1 VFTLGP
7 FAFAAPWALLGLL
20 ALPALW
26 FLLRLIPP
34 APREVVFPP
43 VRILMALVRREE
55 TSATTPPWLIAL
67 RFTLAAAAILGLAHP
82 ILNAEPG
89 LKGAGPLVLVLDDGW
104 AAAKGWSERAATAV
118 RLADR
123 AGRDGRAVIVLGT
136 AAQTEAPALTLHSAA
151 AARRAIESMRPK
163 PWPADRSAVGAALL
177 AWAEANRL
185 PPGAQAPQ
193 PNDPAASSAPG
204 LLSGRPAPPGPV
216 VWLSDGLEAAE
227 GEARAFVEEL
237 GRVGSIALAESPR
250 ERLPL
255 LLRPPRTEGDALAI
269 TSDRAAAGARREVSV
284 VAYGDDGRPLARE
297 KLVFPAGRTNGEARM
312 ALPSELRNRLT
323 RLEIEN
329 ETGAGAVALADER
342 WRRRPVGLA
351 AGGTVQEDQPL
362 LGDLY
367 YLERA
372 LEPWAEVRRAPVAEL
387 LARALAVLVL
397 ADPGPLPAAD
407 FAALARWIE
416 AGGVAVR
423 FAGPRLATAT
433 QNVSGDAADP
443 FLPVRLRAG
452 DRVVGG
458 ALTWERPVEL
468 APFDDKSPFFGL
480 PVSADVRVRR
490 QVLAEPA
497 LDLAER
503 TWAKLADGTPLVTA
517 ARRGR
522 GWLVLIHVTANAQWS
537 DLPLSG
543 LFVGMLQRLVAL
555 SQGVAAHL
563 PGPPLAPEATLDG
576 FGRLGSPPADAQAI
590 AAEAFAGARV
600 GPRHPPGF
608 YGERGGVRALNLA
621 DSVPL
626 LKAFPRPANVETIAY
641 GAGVETDLRPWLL
654 GLAFALA
661 LADLVASLALRGL
674 LFRPLSAASALVLA
688 LTLVQPALAQER
700 RAGAAAA
707 DPEAAALA
715 ASADPTLAYVI
726 TGSRETDETSRA
738 GLEGLGVI
746 LRRRTAAE
754 MGPPVGVDP
763 ERDELSFFPLIYW
776 PLGGAQRPLSAGAAV
791 RLNAFMR
798 QGGTILFDSRG
809 GESESLA
816 GLRALAR
823 QLDLPALEPVGPDH
837 VLTRTF
843 YLLQEFPGRFP
854 GGRLWIERAGERVN
868 DGVSSVIAG
877 GGDWAAA
884 WAVDENHRPLF
895 PVIPGG
901 ERQREY
907 AYRFGVNVVMYVL
920 TGNYKS
926 DQVHVP
932 AIMQRLR
939 R

>member
-1 VFTLGP
+1 MITLGP
-7 FAFAAPWALLGLL
+7 FAFAQPWALLGLL
-20 ALPALW
+20 VLPALW
-26 FLLRLIPP
+26 FLLRLMPP

-43 VRILMALVRREE
+43 VRILMALARRDE

-67 RFTLAAAAILGLAHP
+67 RFALAAAAILGLAHP

-89 LKGAGPLVLVLDDGW
+89 LKGSGPLVLVLDDGW
-104 AAAKGWSERAATAV
+104 AAAKGWSERTAAAV

-123 AGRDGRAVIVLGT
+123 AGREGRAVMVLGT
-136 AAQTEAPALTLHSAA
+136 AARTEAPALAPLAAA
-151 AARRAIESMRPK
+151 AARKYIESMRPK
-163 PWPADRSAVGAALL
+163 PWPADRGAIGAALL
-177 AWAEANRL
+177 SWAEENR
-185 PPGAQAPQ
+185 
-193 PNDPAASSAPG
+193 SSG
-204 LLSGRPAPPGPV
+204 SPV
-216 VWLSDGLEAAE
+216 AWLSDGLEAAE
-227 GEARAFVEEL
+227 GEAREFVE
-237 GRVGSIALAESPR
+237 GVGQVGSVMLAEPAR
-250 ERLPL
+250 ENLPL
-255 LLRPPRTEGDALAI
+255 LLRPPRTEGDALALAA
-269 TSDRAAAGARREVSV
+269 DRAAASARREVSI

-297 KLVFPAGRTNGEARM
+297 KLVFPQGRANGEARM
-312 ALPSELRNRLT
+312 ALPSELRNRLA

-329 ETGAGAVALADER
+329 ETGANAVALADER

-351 AGGTVQEDQPL
+351 ATGTIQEDQPL

-372 LEPWAEVRRAPVAEL
+372 LEPWAEARRAPVAEL

-397 ADPGPLPAAD
+397 ADPGPLPASDSAS
-407 FAALARWIE
+407 LARWIE

-433 QNVSGDAADP
+433 QNVSGEAPDP

-458 ALTWERPVEL
+458 ALTWERPVQL
-468 APFDDKSPFFGL
+468 AAFDDKSPFFGL
-480 PVSADVRVRR
+480 PVPADVRVRR

-503 TWAKLADGTPLVTA
+503 TWARLADGTPLVTA
-517 ARRGR
+517 ERRGR
-522 GWLVLIHVTANAQWS
+522 GWLVLIHVTATVQWS

-555 SQGVAAHL
+555 SQGVAAHVA
-563 PGPPLAPEATLDG
+563 GPPLAPEATLDG

-590 AAEAFAGARV
+590 AAEAFAGTRV

-626 LKAFPRPANVETIAY
+626 LKTFPRPANVETIAY

-654 GLAFALA
+654 GLAFLLL

-674 LFRPLSAASALVLA
+674 LFRLPRVALALALA
-688 LTLVQPALAQER
+688 LTFVQPAVAQER
-700 RAGAAAA
+700 RAGAAAR

-715 ASADPTLAYVI
+715 ASADPTLAYVL
-726 TGSRETDETSRA
+726 TGNRETDETSRA
-738 GLEGLGVI
+738 GLAGLGVI

-754 MGPPVGVDP
+754 MGPPIGIDP

-776 PLGGAQRPLSAGAAV
+776 PLGGAQPPLSAGAAA

-816 GLRALAR
+816 SLRALAR

-843 YLLQEFPGRFP
+843 YLLQEFPGRYP
-854 GGRLWIERAGERVN
+854 GGRLWVERAGERVN
-868 DGVSSVIAG
+868 DGVSSVIVG

-884 WAVDENHRPLF
+884 WAVDDAHRPLF

>member
-1 VFTLGP
+1 MITLGP

-26 FLLRLIPP
+26 FLLRLMPP

-43 VRILMALVRREE
+43 VRILMALARRDE

-89 LKGAGPLVLVLDDGW
+89 LKGSGPLVLVLDDGW
-104 AAAKGWSERAATAV
+104 AAAKGWSERTAAAL

-123 AGRDGRAVIVLGT
+123 AGREGRAVMVFGT
-136 AAQTEAPALTLHSAA
+136 AARTETPAPAPLSAA
-151 AARRAIESMRPK
+151 AARRTIESMRPK
-163 PWPADRSAVGAALL
+163 PWPADRGAIGRALL
-177 AWAEANRL
+177 AWAEETRS
-185 PPGAQAPQ
+185 P
-193 PNDPAASSAPG
+193 
-204 LLSGRPAPPGPV
+204 PAPV
-216 VWLSDGLEAAE
+216 AWLSDGLEAAE
-227 GEARAFVEEL
+227 GEAREFVDKI
-237 GRVGSIALAESPR
+237 GRVGAVMLAEPPR
-250 ERLPL
+250 ENLPL
-255 LLRPPRTEGDALAI
+255 LLRPPRTEGDALAL
-269 TSDRAAAGARREVSV
+269 TADRAQAGARREVSV
-284 VAYGDDGRPLARE
+284 IAYGDDGRPLARE
-297 KLVFPAGRTNGEARM
+297 QLVFPSGRAHGEARM
-312 ALPSELRNRLT
+312 ALPLELRNRLA

-329 ETGAGAVALADER
+329 ETGANAVALADER

-351 AGGTVQEDQPL
+351 AVGTIQENQPL

-372 LEPWAEVRRAPVAEL
+372 LEPWAEARRAPIAEL

-397 ADPGPLPAAD
+397 ADPGPFPATD
-407 FAALARWIE
+407 AAVLARWIE
-416 AGGVAVR
+416 TGGVAVR

-433 QNVSGDAADP
+433 QNVSGENPDP

-458 ALTWERPVEL
+458 ALTWERPVPL
-468 APFDDKSPFFGL
+468 AAFDDKSPFFGL

-503 TWAKLADGTPLVTA
+503 TWARLADGTPLVTA
-517 ARRGR
+517 ERRGR

-555 SQGVAAHL
+555 SQGVAGHL
-563 PGPPLAPEATLDG
+563 AGPPLAPEATLDG
-576 FGRLGSPPADAQAI
+576 FGRLGHPPADAQAI
-590 AAEAFAGARV
+590 TAEAFAGTRV

-626 LKAFPRPANVETIAY
+626 LKAFPRPVNVETIAY
-641 GAGVETDLRPWLL
+641 GSGIETDLRPWLL
-654 GLAFALA
+654 GLAFVLL

-674 LFRPLSAASALVLA
+674 LFPRPSAAFALA
-688 LTLVQPALAQER
+688 LALAFVPPALAQER
-700 RAGAAAA
+700 RSGTVARN
-707 DPEAAALA
+707 PEAVALA
-715 ASADPTLAYVI
+715 ASADPTLAYI
-726 TGSRETDETSRA
+726 LTGNRETDATSRA
-738 GLEGLGVI
+738 GLEGLGAI

-754 MGPPVGVDP
+754 MGPPIGVDP
-763 ERDELSFFPLIYW
+763 EQDELSFFPLIYW
-776 PLGGAQRPLSAGAAV
+776 PIEGGQLPLGAGAQA
-791 RLNAFMR
+791 RLNTFMR

-809 GESESLA
+809 GEGESIA
-816 GLRALAR
+816 ALRALAR

-843 YLLQEFPGRFP
+843 YLLQEFPGRYP
-854 GGRLWIERAGERVN
+854 GGRLWAERAGERVN
-868 DGVSSVIAG
+868 DGVSSVIVG

-884 WAVDENHRPLF
+884 WAVDDAHRPLF
-895 PVIPGG
+895 PVVPGG

>member
-1 VFTLGP
+1 MFALGP
-7 FAFAAPWALLGLL
+7 LSFAAPWALLGAL

-34 APREVVFPP
+34 SPREVVFPP
-43 VRILMALVRREE
+43 VRILMALARRDE

-67 RFTLAAAAILGLAHP
+67 RFALAAAVILGLAHP

-89 LKGAGPLVLVLDDGW
+89 LKGTGPLALVIDDGW
-104 AAAKGWSERAATAV
+104 GAAKGWNERIAAAQ
-118 RLADR
+118 RLVDR
-123 AGRDGRAVIVLGT
+123 AGREGRAVIVLGT
-136 AAQTEAPALTLHSAA
+136 AAKPEPPAVTPLAAA
-151 AARRAIESMRPK
+151 AARKLVESLRPK
-163 PWPADRSAVGAALL
+163 PWLAERRAVGDAL
-177 AWAEANRL
+177 AQWGEANRS
-185 PPGAQAPQ
+185 PPFPLA
-193 PNDPAASSAPG
+193 
-204 LLSGRPAPPGPV
+204 
-216 VWLSDGLEAAE
+216 WLSDGLEAAE
-227 GEARAFVEEL
+227 GEARAFAEQL
-237 GRVGSIALAESPR
+237 GRSGPVLFAEPPG

-255 LLRPPRTEGDALAI
+255 LLRPPRSEGDALVLSAERP
-269 TSDRAAAGARREVSV
+269 SAGARREISV
-284 VAYGDDGRPLARE
+284 IAHGDDGRPLARE
-297 KLVFPAGRTNGEARM
+297 RLALPQGRTNGEARM
-312 ALPSELRNRLT
+312 ALPSELRNRLA

-351 AGGTVQEDQPL
+351 SVGTGREDQPL

-372 LEPWAEVRRAPVAEL
+372 LEPWAEARRGALADL
-387 LARALAVLVL
+387 LARPLAVLVL
-397 ADPGPLPAAD
+397 ADPAPLPAAE
-407 FAALARWIE
+407 AGAVVRWIE

-423 FAGPRLATAT
+423 FAGPRLAVAT
-433 QNVSGDAADP
+433 QAVGAESADP
-443 FLPVRLRAG
+443 LLPVRLRAG

-480 PVSADVRVRR
+480 AVSADVRVRR

-503 TWAKLADGTPLVTA
+503 TWARLADGTPLVTA
-517 ARRGR
+517 ARKGK
-522 GWLVLIHVTANAQWS
+522 GWLVLVHVTANAQWS

-543 LFVGMLQRLVAL
+543 LFVGMLQRVVAL
-555 SQGVAAHL
+555 SQGVASHL

-576 FGRLGSPPADAQAI
+576 FGRLGAPPADAQAI
-590 AAEAFAGARV
+590 PSEAFARTRV

-621 DSVPL
+621 DSVPA
-626 LKAFPRPANVETIAY
+626 LKTFPRPANVEAMAY
-641 GAGVETDLRPWLL
+641 GASVETDLRPWLL
-654 GLAFALA
+654 GLAFLLL
-661 LADLVASLALRGL
+661 LADLAASLALRGHLALPRRAAFAL
-674 LFRPLSAASALVLA
+674 LATALAAFPAAAQPQRPDAEASAI
-688 LTLVQPALAQER
+688 
-700 RAGAAAA
+700 
-707 DPEAAALA
+707 A
-715 ASADPTLAYVI
+715 ASADPTIAYVL
-726 TGSRETDETSRA
+726 TGNREIDETSRA

-754 MGPPVGVDP
+754 MGPPVKIDP
-763 ERDELSFFPLIYW
+763 ARDELSFYPLIYW
-776 PLGGAQRPLSAGAAV
+776 PLGGGQRPLDAGAAE
-791 RLNAFMR
+791 RLNEYMR
-798 QGGTILFDSRG
+798 RGGTILFDSRG
-809 GESESLA
+809 GEGESLL
-816 GLRALAR
+816 GMRALAR

-843 YLLQEFPGRFP
+843 YLLREFPGRHV
-854 GGRLWIERAGERVN
+854 GGRLWVERAGERVN

-877 GGDWAAA
+877 SGDWAAA
-884 WAVDENHRPLF
+884 WAVDDRHRPLY
-895 PVIPGG
+895 PVVPGG

>member
-1 VFTLGP
+1 MFTLGP
-7 FAFAAPWALLGLL
+7 LAFAAPWALLGLL

-26 FLLRLIPP
+26 FLLRLMPP

-67 RFTLAAAAILGLAHP
+67 RFALAAAAILGLAHP

-89 LKGAGPLVLVLDDGW
+89 LKGGGPLVLVLDDGW
-104 AAAKGWSERAATAV
+104 AAAKGWSERTAAAV

-123 AGRDGRAVIVLGT
+123 AGREGRAVIVFGT
-136 AAQTEAPALTLHSAA
+136 AARVETPVPTPLSAG
-151 AARRAIESMRPK
+151 AARTRIESMRPK
-163 PWPADRSAVGAALL
+163 PWPTDRAAIGTALQG
-177 AWAEANRL
+177 WVEANT
-185 PPGAQAPQ
+185 
-193 PNDPAASSAPG
+193 AS
-204 LLSGRPAPPGPV
+204 PV
-216 VWLSDGLEAAE
+216 RSPVAWLSDGLETAE
-227 GEARAFVEEL
+227 GEASAFVEQL
-237 GRVGSIALAESPR
+237 GRVGSVMLAEPPP
-250 ERLPL
+250 ERMPL
-255 LLRPPRTEGDALAI
+255 LLRPPRTEGDALALAA
-269 TSDRAAAGARREVSV
+269 DRASGVGRQEVYV

-297 KLVFPAGRTNGEARM
+297 KLVFPSGRTNGEARM

-351 AGGTVQEDQPL
+351 DAGTARADQPL

-372 LEPWAEVRRAPVAEL
+372 LEPWAEVRRAPIPEL

-397 ADPGPLPAAD
+397 ADPGPLPASD
-407 FAALARWIE
+407 QAALARWIE

-433 QNVSGDAADP
+433 QGAASENPDP

-458 ALTWERPVEL
+458 ALTWARPVEL
-468 APFDDKSPFFGL
+468 AAFDDKSPFFGL
-480 PVSADVRVRR
+480 AVPADVRVRR

-503 TWAKLADGTPLVTA
+503 TWARLADGTPLVTV

-522 GWLVLIHVTANAQWS
+522 GWLVLIHVTANVQWS

-555 SQGVAAHL
+555 SQGVSAHL

-576 FGRLGSPPADAQAI
+576 FGRLGTPPADAQAI
-590 AAEAFAGARV
+590 AAEVFANVRV

-626 LKAFPRPANVETIAY
+626 LKTYPRPASVETIAY

-654 GLAFALA
+654 GLAFLLL
-661 LADLVASLALRGL
+661 LADLAASLALRGL
-674 LFRPLSAASALVLA
+674 FSFRPVRAVSMLALV
-688 LTLVQPALAQER
+688 LVQPAWAQEP
-700 RAGAAAA
+700 RAGALARGPDAAV
-707 DPEAAALA
+707 LA
-715 ASADPTLAYVI
+715 ASADPTIAYFL
-726 TGSRETDETSRA
+726 TGNREMDETSRA

-754 MGPPVGVDP
+754 MGPPIGVDP
-763 ERDELSFFPLIYW
+763 EVDELSYFPLIYW
-776 PLGGAQRPLSAGAAV
+776 PLGEIQRPLGAGAAA
-791 RLNAFMR
+791 RLNTFMR

-809 GESESLA
+809 GESA
-816 GLRALAR
+816 VGLRALAR
-823 QLDLPALEPVGPDH
+823 QLDLPALEPVGPEH

-854 GGRLWIERAGERVN
+854 GGRLWVERAGERVN

-877 GGDWAAA
+877 SGDWAAA
-884 WAVDENHRPLF
+884 WAVDESHRPLY

>member
-1 VFTLGP
+1 MFALGP
-7 FAFAAPWALLGLL
+7 FTFAAPWALLGLL

-34 APREVVFPP
+34 APRELVFPP

-67 RFTLAAAAILGLAHP
+67 RFALAAAAILGLAHP

-89 LKGAGPLVLVLDDGW
+89 LKGAGPLALVLDDGW
-104 AAAKGWSERAATAV
+104 AAAKGWPERVAAAV

-123 AGRDGRAVIVLGT
+123 AGREGRAVIVLGT
-136 AAQTEAPALTLHSAA
+136 AAGSEAPAPAPLAAA
-151 AARRAIESMRPK
+151 AARKAIEAMRPK
-163 PWPADRSAVGAALL
+163 PWPVDRRAVGAALA
-177 AWAEANRL
+177 AWSEANRSPPL
-185 PPGAQAPQ
+185 PVA
-193 PNDPAASSAPG
+193 
-204 LLSGRPAPPGPV
+204 
-216 VWLSDGLEAAE
+216 WLSDGLEAAE
-227 GEARAFVEEL
+227 GEARGFAEAL
-237 GRVGSIALAESPR
+237 GRSGPVMLAEPPS

-255 LLRPPRTEGDALAI
+255 LLRPPRTEGDALAL
-269 TSDRAAAGARREVSV
+269 AADQASAGARREVSV
-284 VAYGDDGRPLARE
+284 IAYGDDGRPLARE
-297 KLVFPAGRTNGEARM
+297 KLVFPAGRANGEARM
-312 ALPSELRNRLT
+312 ALPSELRNRLA

-351 AGGTVQEDQPL
+351 SAGTGREDQPL
-362 LGDLY
+362 LGDFY

-372 LEPWAEVRRAPVAEL
+372 LEPWAEARRAPLAEL
-387 LARALAVLVL
+387 LARELAVAVL
-397 ADPGPLPAAD
+397 ADPAPLPASD
-407 FAALARWIE
+407 TAALVRWIE

-423 FAGPRLATAT
+423 FAGPRLAVAT
-433 QNVSGDAADP
+433 QAVSAESSDP
-443 FLPVRLRAG
+443 LLPVRLRSG

-458 ALTWERPVEL
+458 ALSWERPVEI

-480 PVSADVRVRR
+480 TVPEDVRVRR

-503 TWAKLADGTPLVTA
+503 TWARLADGTSLVTA
-517 ARRGR
+517 ARRGK
-522 GWLVLIHVTANAQWS
+522 GWLVLVHVTANAQWS

-555 SQGVAAHL
+555 SQGVAGQSS
-563 PGPPLAPEATLDG
+563 GPPLAPESTLDG
-576 FGRLGSPPADAQAI
+576 FGRLGTPPTDAQAI
-590 AAEAFAGARV
+590 PAEALAQTRV

-621 DSVPL
+621 DAVPV
-626 LKAFPRPANVETIAY
+626 LKTFPRPANVEAIAY
-641 GAGVETDLRPWLL
+641 GASVETDFKPVLL
-654 GLAFALA
+654 GLAFLLL
-661 LADLVASLALRGL
+661 LADLMASLVLRGHL
-674 LFRPLSAASALVLA
+674 NRFAR
-688 LTLVQPALAQER
+688 
-700 RAGAAAA
+700 AAAA
-707 DPEAAALA
+707 LGLAFAFAAPAWAQEKSAVALA
-715 ASADPTLAYVI
+715 ASAEPTIAYVL
-726 TGSRETDETSRA
+726 TGNREVDETSRA
-738 GLEGLGVI
+738 GLEGLGVV

-754 MGPPVGVDP
+754 MGPPVGIDP

-776 PLGGAQRPLSAGAAV
+776 PLGAAPRPLTPDAAQR
-791 RLNAFMR
+791 LNEFMR
-798 QGGTILFDSRG
+798 RGGTILFDSRG
-809 GESESLA
+809 GEGESIA
-816 GLRALAR
+816 ALRALAR
-823 QLDLPALEPVGPDH
+823 RLDLPALEPVGPDH

-843 YLLQEFPGRFP
+843 YLLQEFPGRYP
-854 GGRLWIERAGERVN
+854 GGRLWVERAGERVN

-884 WAVDENHRPLF
+884 WAVDAQHRPLF

>member
-1 VFTLGP
+1 MFALGSLS
-7 FAFAAPWALLGLL
+7 FAAPWALLGLL

-26 FLLRLIPP
+26 FFLRLMPP

-89 LKGAGPLVLVLDDGW
+89 LKGSGPLALVLDDGW
-104 AAAKGWSERAATAV
+104 AAARGWSERTAAAI

-123 AGRDGRAVIVLGT
+123 AERDGRAVILLGT
-136 AAQTEAPALTLHSAA
+136 ATRTEPPALTLMTAS

-163 PWPADRSAVGAALL
+163 PWPVDRSAVGAALH
-177 AWAEANRL
+177 AWAEESRS
-185 PPGAQAPQ
+185 P
-193 PNDPAASSAPG
+193 
-204 LLSGRPAPPGPV
+204 PAPV
-216 VWLSDGLEAAE
+216 AWLSDGLEAAE
-227 GEARAFVEEL
+227 GEARAFVQAL
-237 GRVGSIALAESPR
+237 GRVGSVTLAEPAR
-250 ERLPL
+250 EQLPL
-255 LLRPPRTEGDALAI
+255 LLRPPRTEGDALALAA
-269 TSDRAAAGARREVSV
+269 DRAAAGSRREISV
-284 VAYGDDGRPLARE
+284 VAYGEDGRPLARE
-297 KLVFPAGRTNGEARM
+297 KLVFPSGRTNGEARM

-329 ETGAGAVALADER
+329 ETGASAVALADER

-351 AGGTVQEDQPL
+351 AVGTVQEDQPL

-372 LEPWAEVRRAPVAEL
+372 LEPWAEARRAPIAEL

-397 ADPGPLPAAD
+397 ADPGPMPASDSAS
-407 FAALARWIE
+407 LARWIE

-433 QNVSGDAADP
+433 QAVLGDEVDP

-480 PVSADVRVRR
+480 PLSANVRVRR

-503 TWAKLADGTPLVTA
+503 TWARLADGTPLVTA

-563 PGPPLAPEATLDG
+563 PGPPLVPETTLDG
-576 FGRLGSPPADAQAI
+576 FGRLGVPPADAAAI
-590 AAEAFAGARV
+590 AAEAFAGTRV

-626 LKAFPRPANVETIAY
+626 LKAFARPPGVETIAY
-641 GAGVETDLRPWLL
+641 GAGREADLRPWLL
-654 GLAFALA
+654 GLAFLLL

-674 LFRPLSAASALVLA
+674 LFRSPGAARALAVALA
-688 LTLVQPALAQER
+688 LASPALAPAAAQER
-700 RAGAAAA
+700 PPGTAAGG
-707 DPEAAALA
+707 PEAAALA
-715 ASADPTLAYVI
+715 ASADPTLAYVL

-754 MGPPVGVDP
+754 MGPPVGVDL

-776 PLGGAQRPLSAGAAV
+776 PLGAEQRPLSAAAV
-791 RLNAFMR
+791 ARLNVFMR

-809 GESESLA
+809 SESESVA

-854 GGRLWIERAGERVN
+854 GGRLWVERAGERVN
-868 DGVSSVIAG
+868 DGVSSVVAG

-884 WAVDENHRPLF
+884 WAMDEMHRPLF

-901 ERQREY
+901 ERQREF
-907 AYRFGVNVVMYVL
+907 AYRFGVNMVMYVL

>member
-1 VFTLGP
+1 MFALGP
-7 FAFAAPWALLGLL
+7 LSFAAPWALLGLL

-34 APREVVFPP
+34 APREVTFPP
-43 VRILMALVRREE
+43 VRILMALARRDE

-67 RFTLAAAAILGLAHP
+67 RFALAAAVLFGLAHP

-89 LKGAGPLVLVLDDGW
+89 LKGSGPLALVIDNGW
-104 AAAKGWSERAATAV
+104 AAAKGWSERVAAAV
-118 RLADR
+118 RLVDR
-123 AGRDGRAVIVLGT
+123 AGREGRAVIVLGT
-136 AAQTEAPALTLHSAA
+136 AADREAPVPAPLAA
-151 AARRAIESMRPK
+151 VAARKIVEAMRPSPWPTDRRAIGE
-163 PWPADRSAVGAALL
+163 ALVQ
-177 AWAEANRL
+177 WSEANRL
-185 PPGAQAPQ
+185 PPAPV
-193 PNDPAASSAPG
+193 A
-204 LLSGRPAPPGPV
+204 
-216 VWLSDGLEAAE
+216 WLSDGIESTE
-227 GEARAFVEEL
+227 GEARGFAERL
-237 GRVGSIALAESPR
+237 GRAGPVMLAEPPP

-255 LLRPPRTEGDALAI
+255 LLRPPRAEGDALAVFA
-269 TSDRAAAGARREVSV
+269 DRPSAAARREVSV
-284 VAYGDDGRPLARE
+284 IAYGDDGRPLARE
-297 KLVFPAGRTNGEARM
+297 RLVFPQGRANGEARM
-312 ALPSELRNRLT
+312 ALPSELRNRLA

-329 ETGAGAVALADER
+329 ESSAGGVALADER
-342 WRRRPVGLA
+342 WRRRPVGLVSIG
-351 AGGTVQEDQPL
+351 AGREDQPL

-372 LEPWAEVRRAPVAEL
+372 LDPWAETRREPLAEL

-397 ADPGPLPAAD
+397 ADPAPLSASDAG
-407 FAALARWIE
+407 ALVRWIE
-416 AGGVAVR
+416 AGGVTVR
-423 FAGPRLATAT
+423 FAGPRLAVAT
-433 QNVSGDAADP
+433 QAVSGEAVDP
-443 FLPVRLRAG
+443 LLPVRLRSG

-458 ALTWERPVEL
+458 ALSWERPVEI

-480 PVSADVRVRR
+480 AVPADVRVRR

-503 TWAKLADGTPLVTA
+503 TWARLADGTSLVTA
-517 ARRGR
+517 AKRGK
-522 GWLVLIHVTANAQWS
+522 GWLVLVHVTANAQWS

-555 SQGVAAHL
+555 SQGVAAQSS
-563 PGPPLAPEATLDG
+563 GPPLAPEATLDG
-576 FGRLGSPPADAQAI
+576 FGRLGPPPTDAQAI
-590 AAEAFAGARV
+590 SSEAFAAVRV

-626 LKAFPRPANVETIAY
+626 LKTFPRPANVETIAY
-641 GAGVETDLRPWLL
+641 GASVETDFRPWLL
-654 GLAFALA
+654 GLAFLLL
-661 LADLVASLALRGL
+661 LADLVASLVLRGHISR
-674 LFRPLSAASALVLA
+674 FARAASALALA
-688 LTLVQPALAQER
+688 LAFVPPAQAQDR
-700 RAGAAAA
+700 LSG
-707 DPEAAALA
+707 ALA
-715 ASADPTLAYVI
+715 ASADPTIAYVL
-726 TGSRETDETSRA
+726 TGNRDIDATSRA

-754 MGPPVGVDP
+754 MGPPVGIDP
-763 ERDELSFFPLIYW
+763 ERDEINFYPLIYW
-776 PLGGAQRPLSAGAAV
+776 PLGAGSRPPTPTAV
-791 RLNAFMR
+791 QRLNEFMR

-809 GESESLA
+809 GEGESIA
-816 GLRALAR
+816 SLRALAR

-843 YLLQEFPGRFP
+843 YLLQEFPGRHA
-854 GGRLWIERAGERVN
+854 GGRLWVERPGERVN

-884 WAVDENHRPLF
+884 WAVDEQHRPLF
-895 PVIPGG
+895 PVVPGG

>member
-1 VFTLGP
+1 MFALGP

-43 VRILMALVRREE
+43 VRILMALARREE
-55 TSATTPPWLIAL
+55 TSATTPPWLIVL

-104 AAAKGWSERAATAV
+104 AAAKGWSERTAAAV
-118 RLADR
+118 RLVDR
-123 AGRDGRAVIVLGT
+123 AGREGRAVIVLGT
-136 AAQTEAPALTLHSAA
+136 AAGIEPPTPAPLSAA
-151 AARRAIESMRPK
+151 AARTRVESMRPK
-163 PWPADRSAVGAALL
+163 PWPADRSAIGEALL
-177 AWAEANRL
+177 AWAEANRF
-185 PPGAQAPQ
+185 PGA
-193 PNDPAASSAPG
+193 
-204 LLSGRPAPPGPV
+204 PV
-216 VWLSDGLEAAE
+216 AWLSDGLESAE
-227 GEARAFVEEL
+227 GEASAFVERL
-237 GRVGSIALAESPR
+237 GRVGSVTLAEPAP

-269 TSDRAAAGARREVSV
+269 AADRAQPGDRREVSV

-312 ALPSELRNRLT
+312 ALPSELRNRFT

-329 ETGAGAVALADER
+329 ETDAGAVALADER

-351 AGGTVQEDQPL
+351 AAGTVQEDQPL

-372 LEPWAEVRRAPVAEL
+372 LEPWAEVRRAPAAEL

-397 ADPGPLPAAD
+397 ADPGPLPASD
-407 FAALARWIE
+407 SAALARWIE

-423 FAGPRLATAT
+423 FAGPRLAAAT
-433 QNVSGDAADP
+433 QNVSAETPDP

-480 PVSADVRVRR
+480 PVPADVRVRR

-497 LDLAER
+497 LDLAEH
-503 TWAKLADGTPLVTA
+503 TWARLADGTPLVTS

-555 SQGVAAHL
+555 SQGVATHL

-576 FGRLGSPPADAQAI
+576 FGRLGTPPTDAQAI
-590 AAEAFAGARV
+590 AAEAFATARV

-626 LKAFPRPANVETIAY
+626 LKTFPRPANVETIAY
-641 GAGVETDLRPWLL
+641 GAGVETDLQAWLL
-654 GLAFALA
+654 GLAFLLL

-674 LFRPLSAASALVLA
+674 LSGLPRAALPLA
-688 LTLVQPALAQER
+688 LALALVQPALAQER
-700 RAGAAAA
+700 RAGTGAS
-707 DPEAAALA
+707 DPEAVALA
-715 ASADPTLAYVI
+715 ASADPTIAYVL
-726 TGSRETDETSRA
+726 TGNRETDETSRA

-776 PLGGAQRPLSAGAAV
+776 PLGAAQRPLSAGAAA

-809 GESESLA
+809 GEGESLVA
-816 GLRALAR
+816 LRALAR

-854 GGRLWIERAGERVN
+854 GGRLWVERAGERVN

-884 WAVDENHRPLF
+884 WAVDEMHRPLF

>member
-1 VFTLGP
+1 VFALGP
-7 FAFAAPWALLGLL
+7 FTFAAPWALLGLL

-26 FLLRLIPP
+26 FLFRLIPP
-34 APREVVFPP
+34 APRELVFPP
-43 VRILMALVRREE
+43 VRILMALVRRDE
-55 TSATTPPWLIAL
+55 TSATTPLWLIAL
-67 RFTLAAAAILGLAHP
+67 RFALAAAVIFALAHP

-89 LKGAGPLVLVLDDGW
+89 LKGSGPLALVIDDGW
-104 AAAKGWSERAATAV
+104 ASAKGWPERAAAAA
-118 RLADR
+118 RLAGR
-123 AGRDGRAVIVLGT
+123 AGREGRAVIVLGT
-136 AAQTEAPALTLHSAA
+136 AAGREAPVPAPLAAA
-151 AARRAIESMRPK
+151 AARKTIEAMRPN
-163 PWPADRSAVGAALL
+163 PWPTDRRAVAAAL
-177 AWAEANRL
+177 AQWSEANRSPPL
-185 PPGAQAPQ
+185 PVA
-193 PNDPAASSAPG
+193 
-204 LLSGRPAPPGPV
+204 
-216 VWLSDGLEAAE
+216 WLSDGIESAE
-227 GEARAFVEEL
+227 GEARGFAETL
-237 GRVGSIALAESPR
+237 GRSGPVMLAEPPP

-255 LLRPPRTEGDALAI
+255 LLRPPRTEGDALALAA
-269 TSDRAAAGARREVSV
+269 DRASAGARHEVFV
-284 VAYGDDGRPLARE
+284 IAYGDDGRPLARE

-312 ALPSELRNRLT
+312 ALPSELRNRLA

-351 AGGTVQEDQPL
+351 SAGTDGEDQPL
-362 LGDLY
+362 LGGLY

-372 LEPWAEVRRAPVAEL
+372 LEPWAEARRAPLAEL
-387 LARALAVLVL
+387 LARELAVLVL
-397 ADPGPLPAAD
+397 ADPPPLPASD
-407 FAALARWIE
+407 TAALVRWTE
-416 AGGVAVR
+416 AGGVTVR
-423 FAGPRLATAT
+423 FAGPRLAVAT
-433 QNVSGDAADP
+433 QAFSGETTDP
-443 FLPVRLRAG
+443 LLPVRLRSG

-458 ALTWERPVEL
+458 ALSWERPVEI

-480 PVSADVRVRR
+480 TVPEDVRVRR

-503 TWAKLADGTPLVTA
+503 TWARLIDGTSLVTA
-517 ARRGR
+517 ARRGK
-522 GWLVLIHVTANAQWS
+522 GWLVLVHVTANVQWS

-555 SQGVAAHL
+555 SQGVAGQSS
-563 PGPPLAPEATLDG
+563 GPPLAPEATLDG

-590 AAEAFAGARV
+590 PADAFARTRV

-626 LKAFPRPANVETIAY
+626 LKTFPRPANVETIAY
-641 GAGVETDLRPWLL
+641 GASVETDFKPWLL
-654 GLAFALA
+654 GLAFLLL
-661 LADLVASLALRGL
+661 LADLVASLVLRGHL
-674 LFRPLSAASALVLA
+674 PRVARAAAVALA
-688 LTLVQPALAQER
+688 FAFAGPALAQER
-700 RAGAAAA
+700 
-707 DPEAAALA
+707 PSVALA
-715 ASADPTLAYVI
+715 ASAEPTIAYVL
-726 TGSRETDETSRA
+726 TGNREIDETSRA

-754 MGPPVGVDP
+754 MGPPVGIDP

-776 PLGGAQRPLSAGAAV
+776 PLGAGARPPSPAAAQR
-791 RLNAFMR
+791 LNEFMR
-798 QGGTILFDSRG
+798 RGGTILFDSRG
-809 GESESLA
+809 GEGESFA
-816 GLRALAR
+816 GLRSLAR

-843 YLLQEFPGRFP
+843 YLLQEFPGRYP
-854 GGRLWIERAGERVN
+854 GGRLWVERPGERVN

-884 WAVDENHRPLF
+884 WAVDEQHRPLF
-895 PVIPGG
+895 PVVPGG